1 VIHQKNHAPNSQK
14 QRQKKQVVVIS
25 FACLQSW
32 RDAVPKK
39 QFLRGKQRRVDKSAY
54 IFNLS
59 VIQPQKRL
67 FSGDVWARLTSTAFR
82 GL

>member
-1 VIHQKNHAPNSQK
+1 LVLPIFK
-14 QRQKKQVVVIS
+14 
-25 FACLQSW
+25 SW

-39 QFLRGKQRRVDKSAY
+39 QFLREKQKRVDKSAY

-67 FSGDVWARLTSTAFR
+67 FSGDVWARLIFTGFR
-82 GL
+82 VLRALKAIFSGWFVVSE

>member
-1 VIHQKNHAPNSQK
+1 VIG
-14 QRQKKQVVVIS
+14 
-25 FACLQSW
+25 FAYLQSW
-32 RDAVPKK
+32 HDAVPKK
-39 QFLRGKQRRVDKSAY
+39 QFLREKQRRVDKLAY

-59 VIQPQKRL
+59 VVQLQKRL